1 MHKLRILLC
10 TLIMML
16 CCSLAMAAGYKAG
29 TYSLEEGSVDI
40 ELVNIE
46 HSPGGRAADDR
57 MNLDVSYNALMQLYK
72 VLPQSDADYASARED
87 YDRVFT
93 GADAVKESR
102 ELLEDAA
109 GFAAYL
115 LRRDALAMEAVR
127 GSYVDFTLSSRP
139 IVHFKGE
146 NILSIE
152 QQGYIFTGGAHGISF
167 IQTMNYDPKTGRA
180 IMLKD
185 LFVPGSGYL
194 RRLDKA
200 VNGQAALMGLHA
212 LVEVKGDDKFFISSN
227 GDLVLVYA
235 SGEAAYYAAGRLAF
249 AVPAETLAD
258 ILAVEIK

>member
-1 MHKLRILLC
+1 MQKLRILLC

-29 TYSLEEGSVDI
+29 TYSLEKGSVDI
-40 ELVNIE
+40 ELVKIE
-46 HSPGGRAADDR
+46 HSPGGSDVDGR
-57 MNLDVSYNALMQLYK
+57 MNLDISYNALMQLYK
-72 VLPQSDADYASARED
+72 VLPQPEADYASMRED
-87 YDRVFT
+87 YDRVFA
-93 GADAVKESR
+93 GADAVEKSR

-115 LRRDALAMEAVR
+115 LRRDALAMKAAG
-127 GSYVDFTLSSRP
+127 GSNVDFTLSSRP
-139 IVHFKGE
+139 EVHFRGD

-167 IQTMNYDPKTGRA
+167 IQTMNYDPKTGRPL
-180 IMLKD
+180 MLKD

-200 VNGQAALMGLHA
+200 VNAQAAVMGLYA
-212 LVEVKGDDKFFISSN
+212 PIEVKEDDKFFISSS

-235 SGEAAYYAAGRLAF
+235 PGEAAYYAAGRLAF